1 VITSTKQLQRA
12 LAASTALAVAALGAT
27 ATTAAAA
34 PPHDKARG
42 QSIAQGHGGAAH
54 DKAPGKDQGQG
65 RGPSQGKAQ
74 GRSAANGAGQQQSA
88 AAPHGQST
96 TAHDRA
102 PGQQPASEPADAP
115 AGKPGAG
122 RSGDPAGNN
131 GTVKITPHGEV
142 DGIPQN
148 TPHVGCV
155 FDVEWYGFDE
165 GDDIVSQVTFQSW
178 APTRVPMTVDGP
190 AEVFVGADPASGAGV
205 GSDADGTDTE
215 NGFDGEATYTLS
227 FDGEA
232 HPQQGYHVKLTINTP
247 GSQGADV
254 KHKVFWVQDCEEP
267 ETPDTPDTPDT
278 PEVEGEQDVDDDALD
293 TGVEVLGEQAT
304 STVGTQQA
312 GPSAA
317 VPTAVDAGLTT
328 AQVAASTP
336 LRGLLVA
343 LLGLLVAGTGLVLRR
358 RA

>member
-1 VITSTKQLQRA
+1 MITSTKQLQRA

-42 QSIAQGHGGAAH
+42 QSIAKGHGGAAH
-54 DKAPGKDQGQG
+54 DEAPGKDQGQDWG
-65 RGPSQGKAQ
+65 QSRGQAQ
-74 GRSAANGAGQQQSA
+74 GRSAGNAAGQQQST

-96 TAHDRA
+96 RAHDRA
-102 PGQQPASEPADAP
+102 PGQQSAGGLADAP
-115 AGKPGAG
+115 AGTPGTG

-165 GDDIVSQVTFQSW
+165 GDDIVSQVTFRSW

-205 GSDADGTDTE
+205 GSDADGTGTG
-215 NGFDGEATYTLS
+215 NGFDGEATYVLS

-232 HPQQGYHVKLTINTP
+232 HPQQGYHVKLTIDTP

-254 KHKVFWVQDCEEP
+254 KHKVFWVQDCKGSE
-267 ETPDTPDTPDT
+267 TPDT
-278 PEVEGEQDVDDDALD
+278 PEVEGEQEVDDDALD

-304 STVGTQQA
+304 APVATQQVS
-312 GPSAA
+312 PSAA

-328 AQVAASTP
+328 AQGAASTP
-336 LRGLLVA
+336 LGALLVA
-343 LLGLLVAGTGLVLRR
+343 LLGLLVAGAGLVLRR